1 MHIIKGEKIA
11 EDILGELAQ
20 KMDALEVK
28 PGLAVILVGDDEAS
42 RLYVNLKEKASRK
55 IGINFYKF
63 EFENGEN
70 SEDVE
75 KKVIQ
80 KIQNLNSDNEVDGII
95 VQLPLPGSIDAQ
107 KVINNINPSKDV
119 DGFHPESV
127 NLFFEDREYFWP
139 VFPKAIMKLVE
150 SIEINLLNKSGCV
163 IANSERFGEV
173 MVKAMN
179 KKGME
184 AEYVLTRD
192 LGNNIAKT
200 MKADVLVT
208 ACGVP
213 QIITGEMVKEGV
225 VIIDGGISKEGKK
238 ILGDVDFDSVKDKAA
253 FISPVPGGVGPVT
266 VASLM
271 ENVYLASRL

>member
-1 MHIIKGEKIA
+1 
-11 EDILGELAQ
+11 
-20 KMDALEVK
+20 
-28 PGLAVILVGDDEAS
+28 
-42 RLYVNLKEKASRK
+42 
-55 IGINFYKF
+55 
-63 EFENGEN
+63 
-70 SEDVE
+70 
-75 KKVIQ
+75 
-80 KIQNLNSDNEVDGII
+80 
-95 VQLPLPGSIDAQ
+95 
-107 KVINNINPSKDV
+107 
-119 DGFHPESV
+119 
-127 NLFFEDREYFWP
+127 
-139 VFPKAIMKLVE
+139 
-150 SIEINLLNKSGCV
+150 
-163 IANSERFGEV
+163 
-173 MVKAMN
+173 
-179 KKGME
+179 ME

-238 ILGDVDFDSVKDKAA
+238 ILGDVDFDSVKDKTA